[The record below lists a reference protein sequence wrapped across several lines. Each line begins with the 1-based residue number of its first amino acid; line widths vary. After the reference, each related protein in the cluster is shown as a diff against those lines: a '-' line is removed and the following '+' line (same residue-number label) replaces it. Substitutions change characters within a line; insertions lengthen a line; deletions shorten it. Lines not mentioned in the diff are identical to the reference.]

1 MMDIDTQNS
10 QMTVGTK
17 NGVNSGPLRVKTTL
31 ELAVVWVV
39 PVIPNNINIVDMLKI
54 PLVCIAKHT

>member
-10 QMTVGTK
+10 QMTLGTK

-31 ELAVVWVV
+31 ELGCGVGSAG
-39 PVIPNNINIVDMLKI
+39 DS
-54 PLVCIAKHT
+54 